1 MFKPMLAVAP
11 DDITDVKLPVYAST
25 KLDGIRC
32 LFIDGKMLSRSLK
45 PIRNGYL
52 QQKYEPLKQYSKD
65 YNVILDG
72 ELYGHGMTFQ
82 QISSDVMTTYKQTD
96 QRLSYW
102 AFDCIVEEDY
112 AMPFYARLANLI
124 KIVNIVLCPIVYV
137 DQELVKTH
145 EEITKHFETV
155 QESGY
160 EGLILRPSNSRYK
173 QGRSTVK
180 EGLMLKIKPWHTWDA
195 RIVGIIQ
202 ETEVDPDA
210 PRTTNELGRSVTS
223 KKQDDRVLIE
233 RACAFLVTYGN
244 QMVKVSLA
252 MTQLER
258 EEVWENSKDYLG
270 KMIEYKGML
279 VGSKNV
285 PRHPIFVRFRED
297 KE

>member
-65 YNVILDG
+65 YNTILDG

-82 QISSDVMTTYKQTD
+82 EISSDVMTTYKQTD

-102 AFDCIVEEDY
+102 AFDCITGEDY
-112 AMPFYARLANLI
+112 AQDFYSRLKELQ
-124 KIVNIVLCPIVYV
+124 IVIDLVMCPIVFV
-137 DQELVKTH
+137 EQRIMQSH
-145 EEITKHFETV
+145 AEIVENFEKV
-155 QESGY
+155 QKVGY
-160 EGLILRPSNSRYK
+160 EGLILRPLYSRYK

-195 RIVGIIQ
+195 RIVGVIQ

-233 RACAFLVTYGN
+233 RACAFLVNYGN

-279 VGSKNV
+279 VGAKNV

-297 KE
+297 KD